1 MAVVVSIVVVKVVV
15 GWADL
20 TTWSKGNAVVV
31 ILACL
36 LSQSCILSALLS
48 FLLDTNCGAVVVL
61 LLVAV
66 FKVTAIVFSVFAF
79 EYFRVVFSTTAP
91 DVTPPVGALK
101 EIRITH
107 LNSRAIKL
115 FNTGKVNV
123 KHGRHQPL
131 TVIFAYFV
139 KFS

>member
-1 MAVVVSIVVVKVVV
+1 MAAVVWIVVIKVVV
-15 GWADL
+15 GCADL

-66 FKVTAIVFSVFAF
+66 FKVTAIVFSAF
-79 EYFRVVFSTTAP
+79 EYFRVVCSTTAP
-91 DVTPPVGALK
+91 DVTPPFGALNK
-101 EIRITH
+101 IRIK
-107 LNSRAIKL
+107 LLKSSAIKL
-115 FNTGKVNV
+115 FNIGPPPRSMPNLADK
-123 KHGRHQPL
+123 
-131 TVIFAYFV
+131 
-139 KFS
+139 